1 MKDEEEVKYFPD
13 NELKGEQ
20 EKMKRER
27 EQKESK
33 EIEEGKKIEAIE
45 MK

>member
-1 MKDEEEVKYFPD
+1 MNWKESKRRWRE
-13 NELKGEQ
+13 
-20 EKMKRER
+20 RER